1 VCGRSIDSPTM
12 EAEVEDPGV
21 FALAHAACYKVW
33 REESSLLNHLD

>member
-1 VCGRSIDSPTM
+1 M